1 MVKFFFISYSG
12 PGQDSCFQ
20 KILNSCIIVFILFEW
35 EFHVFTSCGLV
46 IPCVISYSC
55 SFEMPNDQEV
65 SRVAFRAPP
74 FWESNPR
81 VWFIQI
87 ESQFRIAN
95 ITSDETKFHSIVAAL
110 DAKTLEGIVDLVE
123 SPPQEKQYDAIKA
136 RILDIY
142 AKSDATRLR
151 LLLQDMQLGDRKPSQ
166 LLNEMRNLARGD
178 IKDEVLQ
185 NLWLQRLPLNIQ
197 QILSVSNDTLTNL
210 ANIADKISEVSPY
223 MPASVSAVNGSS
235 ELEAL
240 KAELAEVKSMLKS
253 IEERGRRR
261 ERTFSGKRER
271 SKSTQRNRNFCWY
284 HDRFADKAKKCVQ
297 PCTYAENR
305 Q

>member
-1 MVKFFFISYSG
+1 
-12 PGQDSCFQ
+12 
-20 KILNSCIIVFILFEW
+20 
-35 EFHVFTSCGLV
+35 
-46 IPCVISYSC
+46 
-55 SFEMPNDQEV
+55 MPNDQEV

-87 ESQFRIAN
+87 ESQFRIAQ

-123 SPPQEKQYDAIKA
+123 SPPREMQYDTIKA
-136 RILDIY
+136 RVLDIY
-142 AKSDATRLR
+142 AKSDSARLR

-197 QILSVSNDTLTNL
+197 QILSVSNDTLANL
-210 ANIADKISEVSPY
+210 ANVADKIFEVSPFT
-223 MPASVSAVNGSS
+223 PACVNAVNGSS
-235 ELEAL
+235 ELETL
-240 KAELAEVKSMLKS
+240 KAELADVKRVLKS
-253 IEERGRRR
+253 LEERGRTRQ
-261 ERTFSGKRER
+261 RTFSKNRKR
-271 SKSTQRNRNFCWY
+271 SKSAQRNKDYCWY
-284 HDRFADKAKKCVQ
+284 HDRFLDKAKKCVK
-297 PCTYAENR
+297 PCNYPENE